1 MQRRIQRD
9 LAATQKSKPSASTSV
24 PELMDIDTLALKFNS
39 SARHVRRLVAE
50 RRIPYLKV
58 GHFVRFDPQAINSW
72 LQDQRVESRRP

>member
-1 MQRRIQRD
+1 
-9 LAATQKSKPSASTSV
+9 
-24 PELMDIDTLALKFNS
+24 MDIDTLALKFNS